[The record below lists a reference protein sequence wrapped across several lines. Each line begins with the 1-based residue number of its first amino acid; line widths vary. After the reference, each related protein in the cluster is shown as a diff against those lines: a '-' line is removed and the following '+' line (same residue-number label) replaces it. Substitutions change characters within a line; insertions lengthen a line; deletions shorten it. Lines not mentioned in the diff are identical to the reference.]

1 MRITKAHMA
10 LTAPAVAGVISFSLA
25 TTASAATLPGNP
37 LGAVLAKTTQSVVA
51 TTNVVT
57 TQVGAALP
65 LHVAAPAPA
74 TSRNSAP
81 AAGAATAS
89 GTGLSVPM
97 LGICVSCT
105 SASSGSTQSAH
116 ATGLQVLGTTLTA
129 GSSGPAAG
137 AQSGSLLAIPA
148 NPVAAAAVADWYA
161 FTTGTSAH
169 SRAALADVALANGA
183 IATLAVLR
191 TESDTNNGHAH
202 AITDGVDLNIARGA
216 LVVVLLHSESSASGG
231 RTFVA
236 SINGLELLS
245 SDQLVGGIPIS
256 LPGIATINLL
266 LTSAGVSPTGVIAK
280 VSNVL
285 GTSGVLTSALEATSS
300 APAAHVVTES
310 GGSTTGVQG
319 ATSTP
324 VQAVT
329 PAAPSAGAGVT
340 TPMTGVGIGIA
351 GLLLAGGGLALLA
364 AARRRTHRTG

>member
-10 LTAPAVAGVISFSLA
+10 LAAPAVAGVISLSLA
-25 TTASAATLPGNP
+25 TTATAATLPTNP
-37 LGAVLAKTTQSVVA
+37 LGTVLTKTTQTVVA

-65 LHVAAPAPA
+65 VHVAAPSPA
-74 TSRNSAP
+74 ASRNSAP
-81 AAGAATAS
+81 VAGTATAS
-89 GTGLSVPM
+89 ATGLSVPM

-105 SASSGSTQSAH
+105 SASSGTTQSAH

-148 NPVAAAAVADWYA
+148 NPVAAGAIADWYA
-161 FTTGTSAH
+161 YTVGNSAY
-169 SRAALADVALANGA
+169 SRAALGDFALANGTL
-183 IATLAVLR
+183 ATLSVLR
-191 TESDTNNGHAH
+191 TESYTSNGHAH

-231 RTFVA
+231 KTYVA
-236 SINGLELLS
+236 SINGVQLLS
-245 SDQLVGGIPIS
+245 SDQLAGGIPIS

-266 LTSAGVSPTGVIAK
+266 LTSAGFSPTGVIAQ

-285 GTSGVLTSALEATSS
+285 GTPGVLTSVLAATSS
-300 APAAHVVTES
+300 APAAHIA
-310 GGSTTGVQG
+310 GGGTTTGVQA
-319 ATSTP
+319 ATGTP

-329 PAAPSAGAGVT
+329 SPAPSAGAGPT
-340 TPMTGVGIGIA
+340 TPMTGVGIGIG
-351 GLLLAGGGLALLA
+351 GLLLSGSGLALLA
-364 AARRRTHRTG
+364 AARRRSQRTR